1 MNRPIFLIGYMGSG
15 KSSLG
20 RQLAQEMG
28 RDFIDLDKYIETRF
42 HATVK
47 QIFDER
53 GEEGFR
59 HIERN
64 MIHEVA
70 EFQDVVVACGGGGIP
85 VYRTEGNHLKG
96 AGAVGAASVL
106 AACGG
111 GNSTAA
117 SGGSA
122 EYRRFND

>member
-53 GEEGFR
+53 
-59 HIERN
+59 
-64 MIHEVA
+64 
-70 EFQDVVVACGGGGIP
+70 
-85 VYRTEGNHLKG
+85 
-96 AGAVGAASVL
+96 
-106 AACGG
+106 
-111 GNSTAA
+111 
-117 SGGSA
+117 
-122 EYRRFND
+122 